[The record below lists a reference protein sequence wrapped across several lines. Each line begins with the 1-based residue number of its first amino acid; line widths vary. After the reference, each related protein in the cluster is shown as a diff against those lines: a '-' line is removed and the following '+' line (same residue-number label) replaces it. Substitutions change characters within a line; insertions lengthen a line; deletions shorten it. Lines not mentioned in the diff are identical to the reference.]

1 MSIIGLIGNLEKKG
15 VCHILVNDDVIK
27 SWVNIDE

>member
-1 MSIIGLIGNLEKKG
+1 MNIIGLIGSLEKKG